1 VQPEVRPVPDGDHG
15 EIVLWLLRR
24 CIQQRPEPNLYLER
38 GLGNGKYR
46 GHLTRADRDSSA

>member
-1 VQPEVRPVPDGDHG
+1 VPDGDHG

-38 GLGNGKYR
+38 GLGIEKYR